1 MPFVFSI
8 KDSYR
13 QAVEAATG
21 GKNTVM
27 YDDRGNPSIMVAVPR
42 FNISD
47 VIDGAPNTPHPAFIV
62 NGVTKDMIY
71 ISKYQNIVHDSRA
84 YSLPMQDPRAAITF
98 DAAVAACN
106 AKGTGWHLMTNA
118 EWAAIALWCKK
129 NGFMPRGN
137 NNFGS
142 DHGAPFEK
150 GRQTTASSG
159 QTNRVATG
167 SGPRSW
173 AHDNSNEGIFD
184 LNGNVWEWVG
194 GLRTNGGE
202 IQIIV
207 DNNAAITGADQSA
220 ASPLWK
226 AIAAADGA
234 IVEPGTAGTLK
245 YDATTAGGNG
255 AAQLSD
261 VITNQSDGTGSTSNT
276 FETLAVKA
284 GITVPALMRA
294 LCLAPVDSAHGGDN
308 ISTRNNGE
316 RLPFRGG
323 HWVNASSAGVFSLY
337 LLNPRSI
344 SATSLGFRTAF
355 VL

>member
-27 YDDRGNPSIMVAVPR
+27 YDDKGNPSVMVAVPR
-42 FNISD
+42 FNMSD
-47 VIDGAPNTPHPAFIV
+47 VITGAPNTPHPAFIV
-62 NGVTKDMIY
+62 NGVTKDIIY
-71 ISKYQNIVHDSRA
+71 ISKYPNIVHDNRA
-84 YSLPMQDPRAAITF
+84 YSLPMQDPMASITF

-106 AKGTGWHLMTNA
+106 AKGTGWHLTTNA

-137 NNFGS
+137 NDFGR
-142 DHGAPFEK
+142 DYVATYERA
-150 GRQTTASSG
+150 RQTTASSG
-159 QTNRVATG
+159 QTNRTATG

-194 GLRTNGGE
+194 GMRLVDGE
-202 IQIIV
+202 IQIII

-234 IVEPGTAGTLK
+234 IVEPGTAGSLK
-245 YDATTAGGNG
+245 YNGTATI
-255 AAQLSD
+255 QLTD
-261 VITNQSDGTGSTSNT
+261 VITTTASPSTQ
-276 FETLAVKA
+276 FQDVAVKA
-284 GITVPALMRA
+284 GITIPVIAKALA
-294 LCLAPVDSAHGGDN
+294 LAPDAPGYDGRGRLYV
-308 ISTRNNGE
+308 NNAGE
-316 RLPFRGG
+316 RLPSRGG
-323 HWVNASSAGVFSLY
+323 RWNNASNAGVFALR
-337 LLNPRSI
+337 LITPRSLSDTFI
-344 SATSLGFRTAF
+344 GFRSAY